1 MKESKKMDSDRPEM
15 NMKRAMATAATVLGV
30 SLGANFENVS
40 AETLKLDAFFLT
52 ADQIK
57 IGDFYQHKDVIELP
71 LGIDSALLG
80 SGQHK
85 LDFSILNLSADQ
97 IKVELETIANQFK
110 WDISNHK
117 LDISNYLYILPLDV
131 SSSKPFLIPFSDFPV
146 DPKLGGDPIVSV
158 LTIGIE
164 SFTYDVTDK
173 GLSITS
179 YVRRPVPEPASLLL
193 LGAGLAGLLGAG
205 TVVKKRREE

>member
-1 MKESKKMDSDRPEM
+1 MKESKKMGADRPEV
-15 NMKRAMATAATVLGV
+15 NLKKALATAATVLGV
-30 SLGANFENVS
+30 SLGANFENAS
-40 AETLKLDAFFLT
+40 AETLKLDAFFFT

-57 IGDFYQHKDVIELP
+57 IGDFYQHKGVIELP
-71 LGIDSALLG
+71 LGIDSTLLG
-80 SGQHK
+80 SDQHK

-97 IKVELETIANQFK
+97 IKVELETIANQLK

-117 LDISNYLYILPLDV
+117 LDLANYLYVLPSDV
-131 SSSKPFLIPFSDFPV
+131 SSSKPFLIPFSDFPL
-146 DPKLGGDPIVSV
+146 DPLLGGDPIISI

-164 SFTYDVTDK
+164 SFHYDVTAK

-179 YVRRPVPEPASLLL
+179 YVRKPVPEPASLLL

-205 TVVKKRREE
+205 TMIKRREEE

>member
-1 MKESKKMDSDRPEM
+1 MKESKKMSADHPEV
-15 NMKRAMATAATVLGV
+15 NLKRALATAATVLGV
-30 SLGANFENVS
+30 SLGANFENAS
-40 AETLKLDAFFLT
+40 AETWKLDAFFFT

-57 IGDFYQHKDVIELP
+57 IGSLDQHKDVIELS

-85 LDFSILNLSADQ
+85 LDFSVLNLSADQ
-97 IKVELETIANQFK
+97 IKVELETIASQFK
-110 WDISNHK
+110 YDISNHK
-117 LDISNYLYILPLDV
+117 LDLANYLYVLPLDV
-131 SSSKPFLIPFSDFPV
+131 SSSKPFLIPFSDFPA
-146 DPKLGGDPIVSV
+146 DPLLGGDPIISV

-205 TVVKKRREE
+205 PMVKRCRE